1 MSTDRVRYQA
11 GTVEFR
17 PATNKYYFRYRDAE
31 RHRRSVILGTA
42 ANLSTAAKLKR
53 AVDAMRATVNA
64 EAGASS
70 EQGMTMAEL
79 IASYKMDGLPEH
91 PSTRRG
97 YLSKLKNHI
106 IPRWGTIPVA
116 EMMQRAYEVEVWLK
130 QMEAAGKSKVH
141 LRGLLS
147 ILLDH
152 AMRIRAVPV
161 GVNPMSLVRIK
172 GATRRNS
179 EPIILTYEQFA
190 HLLSELKEPYRT
202 MAVLAGALGLRASEI
217 VGLKWRDWDAKALT
231 ISLRQSVVNTDEGD
245 LKTPESKSI
254 LPIAPEVAEVL
265 SRWKEA
271 THFTA
276 ADDWIFA
283 SPYKAGRMPY
293 HAWSAQF
300 WALAPAGRRAGIG
313 NVGWH
318 DLRHSY
324 RSWLDQ
330 TGAPIG
336 VQKDCLRHASIVTTM
351 DKYGAAVMSAKR
363 EAHGNVVQ
371 MLKKAAGGL

>member
-1 MSTDRVRYQA
+1 MSIDRVRYQA

-17 PATNKYYFRYRDAE
+17 RETGKFYFRYRDAE
-31 RHRRSVILGTA
+31 GHRPSVILGTA
-42 ANLSTAAKLKR
+42 EELSTAAKLKR
-53 AVDAMRATVNA
+53 ATDAMRAKVNA
-64 EAGASS
+64 ELGACFDR
-70 EQGMTMAEL
+70 GMLMAEL
-79 IASYKMDGLPEH
+79 IELYKLDGLPEH

-106 IPRWGTIPVA
+106 IPRWGNVPVT
-116 EMMQRAYEVEVWLK
+116 EMMNRAYEVELWLK
-130 QMEAAGKSKVH
+130 HMEASGKSKVH

-147 ILLDH
+147 ILLEH
-152 AMRIRAVPV
+152 AMRIRVVPV

-172 GATRRNS
+172 GATRRQS

-190 HLLSELKEPYRT
+190 ALLAELHEPYRT

-217 VGLKWRDWDAKALT
+217 IGLRWRDWDPMGLT
-231 ISLRQSVVNTDEGD
+231 ITLRQAVVNTDEGD

-254 LPIAPEVAEVL
+254 LPIASEVADL
-265 SRWKEA
+265 LARWKDA
-271 THFTA
+271 THFA
-276 ADDWIFA
+276 KPEDWVFA
-283 SPYKAGRMPY
+283 SPFKAGRMPY
-293 HAWSAQF
+293 HAWSAQY

-363 EAHGNVVQ
+363 KAHGNVVQ

>member
-1 MSTDRVRYQA
+1 MSSDRVRYQA

-17 PATNKYYFRYRDAE
+17 SRTGKYYFRYRDAE
-31 RHRRSVILGTA
+31 GHRPSVLLGTA
-42 ANLSTAAKLKR
+42 KELSTAAKLKR
-53 AVDAMRATVNA
+53 ATDAMRAKVNA
-64 EAGASS
+64 ELGACSNR
-70 EQGMTMAEL
+70 GLVMAEL
-79 IASYKMDGLPEH
+79 IELYKLDGLPER

-106 IPRWGTIPVA
+106 VPRWGNVPVA
-116 EMMQRAYEVEVWLK
+116 EMMRGAYEVELWLK
-130 QMEAAGKSKVH
+130 HMDASAKSKVH

-147 ILLDH
+147 LLLEH
-152 AMRIRAVPV
+152 AMRIRVVPV

-172 GATRRNS
+172 GATRRES
-179 EPIILTYEQFA
+179 EPIIFTYEQFA
-190 HLLSELKEPYRT
+190 ALLAELHEPYRT

-217 VGLKWRDWDAKALT
+217 IGLRWADWNPVALT
-231 ISLRQSVVNTDEGD
+231 ITLRQAVVNKDEGQ

-254 LPIAPEVAEVL
+254 LPVAPEVAEVL
-265 SRWKEA
+265 SRWKKE
-271 THFTA
+271 THFTKP
-276 ADDWIFA
+276 ADWVFA
-283 SPYKAGRMPY
+283 SPFKAGKMPY
-293 HAWSAQF
+293 HAWSAQY
-300 WALAPAGRRAGIG
+300 WALAPAGIRAGIG
-313 NVGWH
+313 NIGWH

-330 TGAPIG
+330 TGAPMG
-336 VQKDCLRHASIVTTM
+336 VQKDCLRHASISTTM